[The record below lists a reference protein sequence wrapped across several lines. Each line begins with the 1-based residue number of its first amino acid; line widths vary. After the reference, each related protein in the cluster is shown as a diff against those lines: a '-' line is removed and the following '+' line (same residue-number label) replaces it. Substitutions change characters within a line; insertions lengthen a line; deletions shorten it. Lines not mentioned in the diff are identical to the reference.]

1 LAIGDQ
7 LPTMFGGTRPIQ
19 WIGHYPIK
27 RRNPSKPWPKDA
39 RPVRIARS
47 ALAPNVPQTDLYL
60 TQAHGLF
67 IDGVLVSAGCL
78 INETTITLDEASQLD
93 ALEFFHI
100 KLEKHD
106 VIYAEGAPVET
117 LLEVDESAVNFAE
130 YFRMHGAPTDEE
142 VPCLPILSYWRRGSG
157 LKSRVRSAVSW
168 IDRRRQIGVIRHRL
182 AQRGLIL
189 SRELQPST

>member
-1 LAIGDQ
+1 M
-7 LPTMFGGTRPIQ
+7 MFGGTRPIQ
-19 WIGHYPIK
+19 CY
-27 RRNPSKPWPKDA
+27 
-39 RPVRIARS
+39 V
-47 ALAPNVPQTDLYL
+47 

-67 IDGVLVSAGCL
+67 IDALLVSAGCV

-100 KLEKHD
+100 KLENHD

-130 YFRMHGAPTDEE
+130 YFSMHGAPTDRE
-142 VPCLPILSYWRRGSG
+142 VPCLPILSYWRREAVR
-157 LKSRVRSAVSW
+157 SRGVRSAVSG

-182 AQRGLIL
+182 ARWVDAISRIRAFSLGFGQVWWLSVGPDGVEVMDGLDL
-189 SRELQPST
+189 HVMGDRE

>member
-1 LAIGDQ
+1 VNMRGY
-7 LPTMFGGTRPIQ
+7 MR
-19 WIGHYPIK
+19 
-27 RRNPSKPWPKDA
+27 
-39 RPVRIARS
+39 
-47 ALAPNVPQTDLYL
+47 
-60 TQAHGLF
+60 
-67 IDGVLVSAGCL
+67 VSAGCV
-78 INETTITLDEASQLD
+78 INETTITLDEASQLN

-106 VIYAEGAPVET
+106 VIYAEGVPVET

-168 IDRRRQIGVIRHRL
+168 IDRRRQIGVIRYRL
-182 AQRGLIL
+182 AQRGIML
-189 SRELQPST
+189 SQELEPSF